1 MPRPRPDPALAWS
14 GASDKRSYYRLFA
27 AYVIALVAT
36 GVATVALALLAFDL
50 AGEDSGA
57 VLGTALSLKM
67 IAYVAAAPVAAALT
81 VRVARKPLLI
91 GLDLI
96 RAACLV
102 LLPFVGAIWQIYAL
116 VFVFALASGAFTLV
130 YLTVVPYLLGSPD
143 DYAKSLARSR
153 IAAEFDN
160 SASPLIAAGLMVIFA
175 TAGVFAA
182 ATAAF
187 LVSAALVAG
196 ADLPSTRTTLPDGL
210 WRKVLHGPRLLLRT
224 PALRG
229 LVALDVAV
237 AAASAMVLVNTVVII
252 QGEFDLARRSTAIAF
267 AVFGLGSILGA
278 LAMPGILARTTE
290 RRVMLAGAVGLG
302 LALLLGAA
310 ADTLYGLAAIWVA
323 LGLGVALALTPA
335 SYLIR
340 RTARPD
346 DLQSL
351 FAAQFSISN
360 ACLALAY
367 PIAGWLGAEAGIPAA
382 FLALGACA
390 LAAALA
396 AAWLWPAS
404 RPDGAVN
411 GS

>member
-1 MPRPRPDPALAWS
+1 MRPPTPEAALAWS
-14 GASDKRSYYRLFA
+14 GASDKRSYYRLFL

-50 AGEDSGA
+50 AGEDSGT

-81 VRVARKPLLI
+81 VRLARKPLLI
-91 GLDLI
+91 ALDLI
-96 RAACLV
+96 RAACLL

-116 VFVFALASGAFTLV
+116 VFVFALASGVFTLV

-143 DYAKSLARSR
+143 DYARSLARSR

-160 SASPLIAAGLMVIFA
+160 SVSPLIAAGLIVVLA
-175 TAGVFAA
+175 TSGVFVA

-196 ADLPSTRTTLPDGL
+196 AALPQTRTTLPDGL
-210 WRKVLHGPRLLLRT
+210 WRKVLHGPRLLVRT

-237 AAASAMVLVNTVVII
+237 AAATAMVLVNTVVIV
-252 QGEFDLARRSTAIAF
+252 QGEFDLARRATAIAF
-267 AVFGLGSILGA
+267 GVFGLGSILGA
-278 LAMPGILARTTE
+278 LAMPAILGRMTE
-290 RRVMLAGAVGLG
+290 RRVMLAGGLGLG

-310 ADTLYGLAAIWVA
+310 AGTLYALALIWLALGLAA
-323 LGLGVALALTPA
+323 ALALTPA

-340 RTARPD
+340 RTARPE

-360 ACLALAY
+360 ACLAVAY
-367 PIAGWLGAEAGIPAA
+367 PAAGWLGAEAGLAAA
-382 FLALGACA
+382 FLILSLCA
-390 LAAALA
+390 LASTLVA
-396 AAWLWPAS
+396 AAVWP
-404 RPDGAVN
+404 RG
-411 GS
+411 